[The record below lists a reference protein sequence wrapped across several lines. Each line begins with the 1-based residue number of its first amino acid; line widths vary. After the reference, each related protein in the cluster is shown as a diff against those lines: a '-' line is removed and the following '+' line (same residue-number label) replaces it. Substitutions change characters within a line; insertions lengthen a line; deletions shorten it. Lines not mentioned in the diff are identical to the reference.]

1 MSRDTPVKTPAAAQG
16 SKEKEML
23 APEDGTPGKKGR
35 GLLHV
40 PSRSSSQ
47 RIQTSPTAT
56 GLSGATASDPRDSVD
71 GQSKES
77 KGSNFGRRRNGS
89 ASSNHSAVVSSQT
102 NTPANSQP
110 SSPAVQTSKR
120 KKGGLLALFGCCGV
134 PDSANALENGDHPL
148 PSHKVEKIP
157 TRPATASRRTATP
170 SEQPS
175 SSKTQLYEKEQTQ
188 PTQSNSDSSRTKRA
202 SASTNHD
209 QSTVGDRDTE
219 SKHAA
224 QSGSTAPVVTVDP
237 PRPLGADASKSAA
250 SAGESQPP
258 PQDNDGD
265 VEMEDEASSQAPIAQ
280 QNANELSQKL
290 PPPPPGPIPG
300 TGASDNLV
308 TTTETAVVPAPP
320 QQPEQ
325 KFLLPPIQPQFKGKK
340 CLVLDL
346 DETLVHSSFKIL
358 HQADFTIPVE
368 IEGNYHN
375 VYVIKRPGVDQFMK
389 RVGELYEVVVFTA
402 SVSKYGDPLLD
413 QLDIHKVV
421 HHRLF
426 RESCYNHQGNYV
438 KDLSQVGRDLKD
450 TIIIDN
456 SPTSY
461 IFHPQHAVP
470 ISSWFSDA
478 HDNELLDL
486 IPVLEDLASSN
497 VQDVSLVLDVT
508 L

>member
-1 MSRDTPVKTPAAAQG
+1 MSRDIDEKPQAVAES
-16 SKEKEML
+16 SKEGDLL
-23 APEDGTPGKKGR
+23 APEKAASSSKKER
-35 GLLHV
+35 GQNLLPV
-40 PSRSSSQ
+40 PSSE
-47 RIQTSPTAT
+47 
-56 GLSGATASDPRDSVD
+56 RDSIS
-71 GQSKES
+71 GQSKGS
-77 KGSNFGRRRNGS
+77 KGSVGTGP
-89 ASSNHSAVVSSQT
+89 T
-102 NTPANSQP
+102 TTTPGNSLP
-110 SSPAVQTSKR
+110 SSPAAATHGKK
-120 KKGGLLALFGCCGV
+120 KKGGLFALFSCCGV
-134 PDSANALENGDHPL
+134 PDHANGLDATEDHP
-148 PSHKVEKIP
+148 HKVEKLAPRP
-157 TRPATASRRTATP
+157 TTASRRTLTP
-170 SEQPS
+170 QDQPS
-175 SSKTQLYEKEQTQ
+175 GSKTQLYEKETQ
-188 PTQSNSDSSRTKRA
+188 QQSA
-202 SASTNHD
+202 QAGTNHTKPD
-209 QSTVGDRDTE
+209 KRESGTSSHDHSTVGERDTE
-219 SKHAA
+219 SK
-224 QSGSTAPVVTVDP
+224 QTTLVGNSTAPTVTVEP
-237 PRPLGADASKSAA
+237 PNAAASSEPAEPTTTTVIEAEEPRSDVDSEGDVSMPDADAPAPKPTTAQTA
-250 SAGESQPP
+250 TGNADQPYT
-258 PQDNDGD
+258 
-265 VEMEDEASSQAPIAQ
+265 S
-280 QNANELSQKL
+280 L
-290 PPPPPGPIPG
+290 PPPPPGP
-300 TGASDNLV
+300 
-308 TTTETAVVPAPP
+308 VPAVPSPP
-320 QQPEQ
+320 TSHINETDVADQPP
-325 KFLLPPIQPQFKGKK
+325 KFLLPPQAPEFKGKK

-413 QLDIHKVV
+413 QLDIHHVV

-438 KDLSQVGRDLKD
+438 KDLSQVGRDLKE

-486 IPVLEDLASSN
+486 IPVLEDLAGSQ

>member
-1 MSRDTPVKTPAAAQG
+1 MSRDLEEKPQAVAES
-16 SKEKEML
+16 SKEKDTL
-23 APEDGTPGKKGR
+23 APEKASSSKKER
-35 GLLHV
+35 GQNLLPV

-47 RIQTSPTAT
+47 RIQPSPTS
-56 GLSGATASDPRDSVD
+56 GLSGATASERDSIS
-71 GQSKES
+71 GQSKNS
-77 KGSNFGRRRNGS
+77 KGRP
-89 ASSNHSAVVSSQT
+89 T
-102 NTPANSQP
+102 NTPGNSLP
-110 SSPAVQTSKR
+110 TSPAAATHSKK
-120 KKGGLLALFGCCGV
+120 KKGGLLALFNCCGV
-134 PDSANALENGDHPL
+134 PDHANGLESTEDHP
-148 PSHKVEKIP
+148 HKVEKLAPRP
-157 TRPATASRRTATP
+157 TTASRRTLTP
-170 SEQPS
+170 QDQPS
-175 SSKTQLYEKEQTQ
+175 GSKTQLYEKETQQPSSQTTEHAKTDKRE
-188 PTQSNSDSSRTKRA
+188 PGTSS
-202 SASTNHD
+202 HD
-209 QSTVGDRDTE
+209 HSTVGDRDAE
-219 SKHAA
+219 SK
-224 QSGSTAPVVTVDP
+224 QTTLVGNSTAPTVTVEP
-237 PRPLGADASKSAA
+237 PNATSSETTELSTTTVIEAEEPQSDVDA
-250 SAGESQPP
+250 E
-258 PQDNDGD
+258 GD
-265 VEMEDEASSQAPIAQ
+265 VPMPDADTPAKQTTAQ
-280 QNANELSQKL
+280 PANGNAEQPYI
-290 PPPPPGPIPG
+290 PPPPPGP
-300 TGASDNLV
+300 
-308 TTTETAVVPAPP
+308 VPAVPNPP
-320 QQPEQ
+320 TSHLNEAMPVFAADQPQ
-325 KFLLPPIQPQFKGKK
+325 KSLLPPQAPEFKGKK

-413 QLDIHKVV
+413 QLDIHHVV

-438 KDLSQVGRDLKD
+438 KDLSQVGRDLKE

-486 IPVLEDLASSN
+486 IPVLEDLAGSQ